1 MIHQDVLTF
10 ATNVY
15 YGYSYGIM
23 EQVKNKLCDEYGV
36 FNFESLTDVN
46 GDGTQ
51 ANLYMNYKNTFR
63 VFMQGNYG
71 TVTTT
76 IYNMNN
82 VQISGPVSA
91 SFTLDDYH
99 AQITLNLCAHEK
111 SFVFGFT
118 DANQNALYF
127 SHMFVVYQDEPYV
140 SFLPNTNTPLTYYK
154 DDGVVYWTLT
164 TMLNILVSGM
174 NKGLFRAFM
183 PSSAG
188 GYCDIYHQM
197 DNMYNINTGYPFTI
211 NLPVTVND
219 LGFIPLNNNTLYK
232 ID

>member
-1 MIHQDVLTF
+1 MIHQDVISF

-15 YGYSYGIM
+15 YGFNYGIM
-23 EQVKNKLCDEYGV
+23 EQVKNKLCDEYKV

-63 VFMQGNYG
+63 IFMNCNYG
-71 TVTTT
+71 TVSIT

-82 VQISGPVSA
+82 VQIGGIINA
-91 SFTLDDYH
+91 NCYLDDYH
-99 AQITLNLCAHEK
+99 AQITLNVCDHDK

-118 DANQNALYF
+118 NANQNVYYF
-127 SHMFVVYQDEPYV
+127 SHMFAEYQEEFYI
-140 SFLPNTNTPLTYYK
+140 SFLPNTNTALTFYK
-154 DDGVVYWTLT
+154 DDGVIYWTLT

-211 NLPVTVND
+211 NIPVTVND
-219 LGFIPLNNNTLYK
+219 LDFIPLNNYTLYK